1 MNTPPVRGVPAFV
14 ASNRAGHTAAIILA
28 IFEAAEAEQMLAAE
42 AEALAALE
50 RVVRSTQYK
59 EFRSFSVQKQSI
71 EWMDARVDFVMGSAL
86 ESDNTVLYAR
96 CDSPETRDAF
106 WKTLRRSYEVS
117 PIALGQQAVA

>member
-1 MNTPPVRGVPAFV
+1 MNIPPVRGVPAFL
-14 ASNRAGHTAAIILA
+14 ASNRAGHTAAIILG
-28 IFEAAEAEQMLAAE
+28 IFQAVEAEQMIAAE
-42 AEALAALE
+42 AEALAALD

-71 EWMDARVDFVMGSAL
+71 EWMEARVEFVMGNAL

-96 CDSPETRDAF
+96 CDSPEARDAF

-117 PIALGQQAVA
+117 PITLGQQALA